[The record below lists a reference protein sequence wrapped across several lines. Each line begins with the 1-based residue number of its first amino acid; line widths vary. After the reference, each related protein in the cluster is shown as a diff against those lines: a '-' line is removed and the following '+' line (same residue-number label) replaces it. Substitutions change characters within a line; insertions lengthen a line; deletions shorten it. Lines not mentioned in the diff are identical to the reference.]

1 MRLEPIIKE
10 KAKERQIEA
19 GKTYG
24 VGSNEKVV
32 QKSAQAIKNKS
43 RDELAKIAG
52 VSHDTN
58 GKHILS
64 KNKYADSFKKCNILF
79 KIYSKSVESMN
90 QVIFSEVDN

>member
-1 MRLEPIIKE
+1 MRLEPIIRE

-52 VSHDTN
+52 VSHDTIE
-58 GKHILS
+58 KVKFICLS
-64 KNKYADSFKKCNILF
+64 RNLIRLKC
-79 KIYSKSVESMN
+79 YP
-90 QVIFSEVDN
+90 